1 MVSRFILIFFLAKY
15 LSPSDMG
22 IYGLVVATILYALF
36 FVGIDFYTFTTR
48 ELPKYEKA
56 KWGALLKNQATLSIM
71 LYFALLPFLSLIFI
85 FDFIPLNFAVWFFP
99 LVLLEY
105 VCQEFIRFFI
115 AVSEQIAASIVMF
128 LRQGLWVIVF
138 VKLMIDVEEYRN
150 LDSLFL
156 LWTISCIFAIFF
168 ACLKFH
174 KMKLGGWDE
183 GIDRKWIRAG
193 IKVALPLLV
202 STLFLRAISTVDR
215 YWIQHLGGFEILGS
229 YVFFIAI
236 ASSLLV
242 VLDAIVVSYAYPKLI
257 SGYVNSNPRFFKSQI
272 KEMLYF
278 SLMISVVFVLASV
291 SLLPTLLD
299 WIGEDIYLDNIHIF
313 YWLIGGVTLSGFS
326 LIPHFALY
334 AQRKDQFIIRSN
346 ISSLVIF
353 GFSTVIIS
361 MYYPIL
367 AVPLGYLLAQL
378 FVLIY
383 KLQAYYFQGDDNYFG
398 V

>member
-1 MVSRFILIFFLAKY
+1 MASRFILIFFLAKY

-85 FDFIPLNFAVWFFP
+85 FDFIPLNLAVWFFP

-115 AVSEQIAASIVMF
+115 ATSEQIAASIVMF
-128 LRQGLWVIVF
+128 LRQGLWVMVF
-138 VKLMIDVEEYRN
+138 VKLMINVEEYRN
-150 LDSLFL
+150 LNSLFF
-156 LWTISCIFAIFF
+156 LWTMSCIAAIIF
-168 ACLKFH
+168 ACLKLH

-183 GIDRKWIRAG
+183 VIDRKWIRAG

-202 STLFLRAISTVDR
+202 STLFLRAISTIDR

-242 VLDAIVVSYAYPKLI
+242 VLDAIVISYTYPRLI
-257 SGYVNSNPRFFKSQI
+257 SGYVNSNPGFFKSQI

-278 SLMISVVFVLASV
+278 SFLISVVFVLASV

-299 WIGEDIYLDNIHIF
+299 WIGEDVYLDNIHIF

-346 ISSLVIF
+346 ITSLVIF

-367 AVPLGYLLAQL
+367 AVPLGFLLAQL
-378 FVLIY
+378 FVLVY
-383 KLQAYYFQGDDNYFG
+383 KLQAYYFQGDINYFG
-398 V
+398 I